1 MASATNEPGLKRNM
15 HNLSHGQRNSAFRVG
30 LTRDFLN
37 PDGSLGFGDI
47 GLDLLDG
54 ADGVDWEFLRYN
66 SLELVAEQIHDYDAL
81 MVLGP
86 RVTAETFAGVER
98 LSLVAR
104 FGVGYDNVDVE
115 ACTQSGVALT
125 ITPEGVRR
133 PVATSVLTLLLAL
146 SHKLLVKDR
155 LTREGRWSERLN
167 HMGRGLTKRTLGVI
181 GLGNIGREV
190 FRLAAPLS
198 MRHLATDP
206 HVKLQ
211 AVADESVALVDL
223 DTLLRESDFV
233 VVCCALNEET
243 HHLLNAE
250 RLALMK
256 STAYLINVARG
267 PIIDQRALTAALLE
281 SKIAGAGLDV
291 FEQEPVEL
299 DDPILKLDNV
309 ILTPHALCWTDECFL
324 GNGTSAIGSILDVA
338 AGRVPQYVVNPQVI
352 DLPSFQKKL
361 RHYAGEKD

>member
-1 MASATNEPGLKRNM
+1 
-15 HNLSHGQRNSAFRVG
+15 
-30 LTRDFLN
+30 
-37 PDGSLGFGDI
+37 
-47 GLDLLDG
+47 
-54 ADGVDWEFLRYN
+54 
-66 SLELVAEQIHDYDAL
+66 
-81 MVLGP
+81 
-86 RVTAETFAGVER
+86 
-98 LSLVAR
+98 
-104 FGVGYDNVDVE
+104 
-115 ACTQSGVALT
+115 
-125 ITPEGVRR
+125 
-133 PVATSVLTLLLAL
+133 
-146 SHKLLVKDR
+146 
-155 LTREGRWSERLN
+155 
-167 HMGRGLTKRTLGVI
+167 MGRGLTKRTLGVI

-338 AGRVPQYVVNPQVI
+338 AGRVPQYVVNPQVVVSITKQALRYVAVEGQVKKPGVYDI
-352 DLPSFQKKL
+352 DREYTLLGAIARAESPTRTAKL
-361 RHYAGEKD
+361 DAVVVFRVINGRRMGARFDLADIRAGRTPDPQIRGGDVVVVGFSALKGAWRDFLEMTPLFNVFTRF